1 MRRPAASGVS
11 ALSSF
16 VAKGRQALHKAKAQR
31 VPNLLCWSF
40 FPCRL
45 PCPAGPTV
53 ADCSIS
59 VDGSLRL
66 VSIIMG
72 CGCSRSSTTA
82 VVDSPNGAKY
92 CPAQGW
98 RRRWKNRRRDHS
110 TIRAPLGPIA
120 RS

>member
-66 VSIIMG
+66 VSILTRGIG
-72 CGCSRSSTTA
+72 VRYIFQKTDEGACPHLAAPAAASALA
-82 VVDSPNGAKY
+82 VADTQDSPPMGGGR
-92 CPAQGW
+92 Q
-98 RRRWKNRRRDHS
+98 
-110 TIRAPLGPIA
+110 L
-120 RS
+120 